1 MMENKNDIPKEYI
14 PFEELIIC
22 SNTMINGK
30 VPFEVNKRIPLLI
43 GKAIFPLIW
52 LNVPRNVELN
62 TWEEIIKENNVVNKR
77 QFRNFLIEVEKRDA
91 DNSVVTRRVEKTIVH
106 VRKESDIKA
115 NVIALDLRP
124 LGLNIFGNE
133 DGLYVGGQ
141 NFVRNTFKNV
151 QTMIAIG
158 NK

>member
-1 MMENKNDIPKEYI
+1 MENKNDIPKEYI
-14 PFEELIIC
+14 PFEELVIC

-30 VPFEVNKRIPLLI
+30 VPFEINKHIPLLI
-43 GKAIFPLIW
+43 GKANFPLIW
-52 LNVPRNVELN
+52 LYVPRNMELN
-62 TWEEIIKENNVVNKR
+62 TWDELVKENNVVNKR

-91 DNSVVTRRVEKTIVH
+91 DNSVMIRRLEKTIIN

-115 NVIALDLRP
+115 NVTALDLRP

-133 DGLYVGGQ
+133 DGLHVGGQ